1 VEGNRAPVSNLSIEK
16 QAERTYGATTCQVNK
31 IRPCRP
37 KALRQEPPE
46 QREATRERIVAAALR
61 PRREGFRGA
70 STRHRRRAGT
80 NQGLITYHFRS
91 KDELW
96 RAAAERIFG
105 MLAKRMTEQLG
116 AAASGDPRERAREA
130 IRIYVRFAAAH
141 PELFRL
147 MVDEGKSS
155 ERRMRW
161 LVDTHLKPR
170 YEQFMR
176 LRDIRSAGFDGASL
190 PHAWYVMA
198 GAASLIF
205 AVAPECRRLTGLDPE
220 TAQAIEAHAEFV
232 ARLLVP

>member
-1 VEGNRAPVSNLSIEK
+1 MPSRRARK
-16 QAERTYGATTCQVNK
+16 
-31 IRPCRP
+31 P
-37 KALRQEPPE
+37 KTRSA
-46 QREATRERIVAAALR
+46 QREATRERIVAAAL
-61 PRREGFRGA
+61 EAFAEKGFHGA
-70 STRHRRRAGT
+70 STRDIAKRAGT

-96 RAAAERIFG
+96 RAAADRIFG
-105 MLAKRMTEQLG
+105 LLAKRMTEQLS
-116 AAASGDPRERAREA
+116 ALPSEDPRERAREA
-130 IRIYVRFAAAH
+130 IRTYVRFAAAH

-147 MVDEGKSS
+147 MVDEGKNS

-176 LRDIRSAGFDGASL
+176 PRGIRIAGFDEASL
-190 PHAWYVMA
+190 PHAYYVMA
-198 GAASLIF
+198 GAGSLIF

-220 TAQAIEAHAEFV
+220 TEHVVEAHAEFV